1 MNELAVYI
9 INYYGNLMTAE
20 ENAAHQSILAE
31 YKIERANSPSMTETM
46 QPLVSTDPK
55 VRALL
60 ANGREAFF
68 AGVRDRVLRDH
79 PNEVFLNN
87 CPRCGALAKTPTAKQ
102 CRKCFFS
109 WHGDVLTRR

>member
-1 MNELAVYI
+1 MNELAAYI
-9 INYYGNLMTAE
+9 INYYNDFMTAE
-20 ENAAHQSILAE
+20 EHAAHQSIVAE
-31 YKIERANSPSMTETM
+31 CKIENANSPSMKEMLRTR
-46 QPLVSTDPK
+46 VSTNPK

-60 ANGREAFF
+60 ADGAEAFF

-79 PNEVFLNN
+79 PNEVILNH

-109 WHGDVLTRR
+109 WHGDV

>member
-9 INYYGNLMTAE
+9 INYYHDLMTVE
-20 ENAAHQSILAE
+20 ERAAHYSIVAE
-31 YKIERANSPSMTETM
+31 YKIERTNNPSMKETL
-46 QPLVSTDPK
+46 QTLASADPK

-60 ANGREAFF
+60 ADGAEAFF

-79 PNEVFLNN
+79 PNEVFLNL

-102 CRKCFFS
+102 CGKCFFS
-109 WHGDVLTRR
+109 WHGDV